1 MGGILMLKK
10 VILAGAVAAFG
21 LAGASAQAADKIV
34 WDYSWWGNPRAV
46 TQGTTAVA
54 DFLAEKTGGNFEL
67 KIHYGG
73 AVSPPKQNLDNIK
86 RGAIHAGTVCTGYH
100 PGKNP
105 IGSVGDLP
113 FLPFSSWNKLI
124 AGHEAIR
131 TNKHFVAEMKKWG
144 GMPWYSN
151 ILPQYEFFGV
161 GDPPKNALDWE
172 GKTVRALG
180 GIGKAMTKLGAA
192 LKSAPAPEAYEL
204 LERGV
209 VQAWSFPYSYTFGAY
224 RLHEISE
231 WYTTNFQP
239 GTNHCP
245 TVINLRAYKKL
256 PDEYKALLDE
266 AIPLAYKALVAA
278 YEAADKK
285 WIPIYEARK
294 GLTEIRF
301 EQADLDA
308 VEAKAGKPVWDE
320 WVAERNAAGQPG
332 QEVLDAVLAAANGA
346 T

>member
-1 MGGILMLKK
+1 MLKK
-10 VILAGAVAAFG
+10 LAIVGAAAAFG
-21 LAGASAQAADKIV
+21 LAGASAHAADKIV

-46 TQGTTAVA
+46 TKGTEAVA
-54 DFLAEKTGGNFEL
+54 KFLSDKSDGNFEL

-73 AVSPPKQNLDNIK
+73 AVSPPKQNLDNVK

-105 IGSVGDLP
+105 IGTVGDLP
-113 FLPFSSWNKLI
+113 FLPLKTWGKLI

-131 TNKHFVAEMKKWG
+131 TNKHWVAELKKWG
-144 GMPWYSN
+144 AMPWYSN
-151 ILPQYEFFGV
+151 MLPQYEFFGV
-161 GDPPKNALDWE
+161 GEPPKNALDWD

-180 GIGKAMTKLGAA
+180 GIGEAMKKLGAS

-224 RLHEISE
+224 RLHEIST
-231 WYTTNFQP
+231 WYTNNFQP

-245 TVINLRAYKKL
+245 TVVNLRAYAKL
-256 PDEYKALLDE
+256 PDEYKALFQE
-266 AIPLAYKALVAA
+266 AIPLAYDALVAA
-278 YEAADKK
+278 YEEADKK
-285 WIPIYEARK
+285 WIPIYESSAH
-294 GLTEIRF
+294 LTAITFDE
-301 EQADLDA
+301 EDLKA
-308 VEAKAGKPVWDE
+308 VQAKAGKPVWDE
-320 WVAERNAAGQPG
+320 WVRDREAEGLPG

-346 T
+346 S

>member
-1 MGGILMLKK
+1 MKK
-10 VILAGAVAAFG
+10 LVIAGAVAAFS
-21 LAGASAQAADKIV
+21 LVGATAHADNPKIT

-46 TQGTTAVA
+46 TKGTEAVA
-54 DFLAEKTGGNFEL
+54 KYLADKTGGNFVL
-67 KIHYGG
+67 KLHYGG
-73 AVSPPKQNLDNIK
+73 AISPPKQNLDNIK

-113 FLPFSSWNKLI
+113 FLPFKSWNKLI

-131 TNKHFVAEMKKWG
+131 TNKHWVAEMKKWG
-144 GMPWYSN
+144 GKPWYTN

-224 RLHEISE
+224 RLHEIST

-245 TVINLRAYKKL
+245 TIISARAYKKL
-256 PDEYKALLDE
+256 PDEYKALIDE
-266 AIPLAYKALVAA
+266 VIPHAYKALVAA
-278 YEAADKK
+278 YEEADKK
-285 WIPIYEARK
+285 WIPIYQANSRLK
-294 GLTEIRF
+294 EIRF
-301 EQADLDA
+301 DAADLAA

-320 WVAERNAAGQPG
+320 WVAERDAQGLPG
-332 QEVLDAVLAAANGA
+332 REVLDAVLAAANA
-346 T
+346 AK